1 MHWLV
6 TAKGLE
12 ENCDLAR
19 LHQALRTKRGPL
31 WLDIEAPKKADFD
44 LLSSGFGIHALTI
57 EDIHQGGQR
66 PKWEDYPGYTFLVL
80 MAMEWT
86 KQGVALEE
94 QYLCISPTWVVSIH
108 QQANPALGEV
118 RRRLG
123 LDPSLTQ
130 GKSMFLTYMVT
141 EAIVDSAFPALDA
154 IDDEVDQL
162 EDRLVTTA
170 DQKDLA
176 QITELKHSVTDLRR
190 ILGAQ
195 RDSFQRLVSQSLDPN
210 QPDAALYFRDV
221 YDHLVRQYETVDSL
235 RDLLSGAMDTYLS
248 TVSNRLNG
256 TMKTLT
262 VMASLFLPLTFLTG
276 FFGMN
281 FGYLT
286 GVVQPSG
293 AAFAG
298 GILIM
303 VGSLVIQIYLFR
315 RRRWV

>member
-170 DQKDLA
+170 WA
-176 QITELKHSVTDLRR
+176 PSGTPSSGWSASPSTPISPMRRCTSGTSTITWFASTRR
-190 ILGAQ
+190 WTPCVICSRGPWIPTS
-195 RDSFQRLVSQSLDPN
+195 RPC
-210 QPDAALYFRDV
+210 P
-221 YDHLVRQYETVDSL
+221 
-235 RDLLSGAMDTYLS
+235 
-248 TVSNRLNG
+248 TVS
-256 TMKTLT
+256 T
-262 VMASLFLPLTFLTG
+262 AP
-276 FFGMN
+276 
-281 FGYLT
+281 
-286 GVVQPSG
+286 
-293 AAFAG
+293 
-298 GILIM
+298 
-303 VGSLVIQIYLFR
+303 
-315 RRRWV
+315 

>member
-6 TAKGLE
+6 TGKGLE
-12 ENCDLAR
+12 ANCDLAR
-19 LHQALRTKRGPL
+19 LKAALRAKRGPL
-31 WLDIEAPKKADFD
+31 WLDIQEPKAAAYD
-44 LLSSGFGIHALTI
+44 LLESGFGIHKLTI
-57 EDIHQGGQR
+57 EDIQHGGQR
-66 PKWEDYPGYTFLVL
+66 PKWEDYPGYVFLVL
-80 MAMEWT
+80 I
-86 KQGVALEE
+86 ALEWSEQKVVLRE
-94 QYLCISPTWVVSIH
+94 QYLCISPSWIVSIH
-108 QQANPALGEV
+108 QESNPALAQV

-123 LDPSLTQ
+123 VDASLTQ
-130 GKSMFLTYMVT
+130 GSSMFLTYLVT

-154 IDDEVDQL
+154 IDEEVDAL

-170 DQKDLA
+170 DQSDLA
-176 QITELKHSVTDLRR
+176 RITELKHTITDLRR

-195 RDSFQRLVSQSLDPN
+195 RDSFQRLVTQSIDPN
-210 QPDAALYFRDV
+210 DADASLYFRDV

-286 GVVQPSG
+286 GIVQPSG

-298 GILIM
+298 GIVLM
-303 VGSLVIQIYLFR
+303 VGSLVIQLFLFR
-315 RRRWV
+315 RRHWI